1 MIFVGPQGCE
11 LFGWVACATCRVDPE
26 SRNLTSSAGG
36 LVGLP
41 VIAPPNWDQLDPN
54 IELSWRALDVLRTQ
68 ACQYRIVPNPS
79 AENHHVPSVCGWIPA
94 HDCSIDVNTGF
105 LHSCAVREMCHDKV
119 TCSLVAEPIIIPQ
132 GPLHLDTKRK
142 SVLTSLRQVD
152 PGAFLD
158 ACATIAESQYD
169 CW

>member
-26 SRNLTSSAGG
+26 SRNLMSSEGR

-41 VIAPPNWDQLDPN
+41 VLTTPDWDQLDQS

-68 ACQYRIVPNPS
+68 ASQYRIVPNPS

-94 HDCSIDVNTGF
+94 HDCSIDVTTGF
-105 LHSCAVREMCHDKV
+105 LHSCANRIHEV
-119 TCSLVAEPIIIPQ
+119 TCSMVAEPIIIPQ
-132 GPLHLDTKRK
+132 GPLHLDAKRK
-142 SVLTSLRQVD
+142 SVLMSLRQAD
-152 PGAFLD
+152 PNAFLD
-158 ACATIAESQYD
+158 ACAVIAENRND